1 MTVQPPEMKARKI
14 PELTLHRLCELIPPC
29 TEEEFK
35 ELKEDI
41 RKNGLQVPIKLFEN
55 KILDGRS
62 RYQACLE
69 LEKVGH
75 LVEFKPEPFTG
86 TNKEALA
93 YVISMN
99 VKRRHLS
106 ASQRSM
112 IAAELV
118 TTTLG
123 GDRSVKLPTEITQED
138 VATMAGVA
146 VKMVTDAKKV
156 LSHNNPEL
164 KMKVLKGEVAVAKA
178 ATQVRAEERKA
189 SGKTPR
195 KNEKSE
201 ADVATKAYTNLQEK
215 LMDALREL
223 KEVSSLA
230 HAKDYVK
237 KTKQRLDETIA
248 SMTVEDKEEE
258 KEAA

>member
-1 MTVQPPEMKARKI
+1 MTAQPPEMKARKI
-14 PELTLHRLCELIPPC
+14 PELALHQLCELIPPC
-29 TEEEFK
+29 TAEEFQ

-62 RYQACLE
+62 RYQACLD

-86 TNKEALA
+86 TLKESLA

-106 ASQRSM
+106 ASQRAM
-112 IAAELV
+112 IAARLV

-123 GDRSVKLPTEITQED
+123 GDRSVILPTEINQED
-138 VATMAGVA
+138 AAKLSGVA

-156 LSHNNPEL
+156 LARSDLAE
-164 KMKVLKGEVAVAKA
+164 KVVKGEV
-178 ATQVRAEERKA
+178 
-189 SGKTPR
+189 S
-195 KNEKSE
+195 
-201 ADVATKAYTNLQEK
+201 VATAANQIRKENPNKKVRKSQKTEAEVAAEVYKNLQEQ
-215 LMDALREL
+215 LIDALREL
-223 KEVSSLA
+223 AKASSFP
-230 HAKDYVK
+230 HAKEK
-237 KTKQRLDETIA
+237 SEETKRRLDETIE
-248 SMTVEDKEEE
+248 SMKKEEDE
-258 KEAA
+258 KVKKAA